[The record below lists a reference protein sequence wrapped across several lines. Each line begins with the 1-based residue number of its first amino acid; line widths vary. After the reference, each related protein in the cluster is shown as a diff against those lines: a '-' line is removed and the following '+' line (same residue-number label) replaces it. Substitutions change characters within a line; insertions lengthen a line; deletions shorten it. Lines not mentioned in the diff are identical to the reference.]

1 MLSPCASV
9 ALVAATI
16 ASVWLPQLPG
26 SFGAGGA
33 EVGGV
38 TGGVDVA
45 LDEVDDARDDELVEE
60 RRGPLV
66 FPESSLH
73 ATSATATSSAA
84 ATVRT
89 RDRERG

>member
-1 MLSPCASV
+1 M
-9 ALVAATI
+9 
-16 ASVWLPQLPG
+16 ASVWLPQVPA

-38 TGGVDVA
+38 AGGVDVA
-45 LDEVDDARDDELVEE
+45 LDEVDDARVDELVEE
-60 RRGPLV
+60 RREPLV

-73 ATSATATSSAA
+73 ATSASVTSSAA
-84 ATVRT
+84 ATVSR